1 MRRVVSPTS
10 PKKKALT
17 RSALF
22 SLPPFAWQNLNSKFI
37 IGLDEVG
44 RGCLAGSVYA
54 AAVIIE
60 DPDELG
66 GMIDSKMIDA
76 ETREEFAKVI
86 RQRHRHAIGIAS
98 VEEIDQINIYHASL
112 LAMKRA
118 FENLK
123 IPTAR
128 WSDCH
133 LLIDGK
139 ARIRD
144 LVCPDGVAVQQTCII
159 KGDVR
164 ALPIAAASIVA
175 KVARD
180 AEVTRLAKEYPG
192 YGFEIHKGY
201 GTPLHKSAIE
211 KLGPCAI
218 HRRTF
223 SGVAEYYGQTAT
235 IVETSEH
242 EADEG
247 PSV

>member
-1 MRRVVSPTS
+1 MRRVASTTS

-76 ETREEFAKVI
+76 ETREEFSRVI
-86 RQRHRHAIGIAS
+86 RARHTYSIGVAS
-98 VEEIDQINIYHASL
+98 VEEINEINIYHASL
-112 LAMKRA
+112 LAMRRA

-123 IPTAR
+123 IPAAR

-159 KGDVR
+159 KGDIR

-201 GTPLHKSAIE
+201 GTPMHLEALT
-211 KLGPCAI
+211 KLGPSPI
-218 HRRTF
+218 HRRGF
-223 SGVAEYYGQTAT
+223 SGVKEHFEGELEA
-235 IVETSEH
+235 SEGH
-242 EADEG
+242 TL
-247 PSV
+247 